1 MKKNLLYIGN
11 KLSEHGNTA
20 TSIETLGSFLE
31 NEGYNLYYASSQ
43 KNKILRLLDMI
54 FSTIRHAKKL
64 DYVLIDTY
72 STQNFWFAF
81 VISQLCRILNVKYVT
96 KLHGGDLPN
105 RLKRSPFFCDLLF
118 KNAYKI
124 TAPSAYLL
132 NAFMDKYPQHL
143 VYIANTIEVQN
154 YSFTTKSFTTPKLLW
169 VRSFSKIYNPK
180 MAIKVVAELKKDYPN
195 ALLCMV
201 GPDKEN
207 LVNDCKLFAQKLNVE
222 VRFTGKLAKEEWIE
236 LSKDYNIFINTTHF
250 DNTPISVIE
259 AMALGIPVVSTN
271 VGGIPYLLHHKQ
283 NAMLVEDNDSQAMK
297 QAIDELLNDS
307 VLRESIIKNARNTV
321 EDFDWEIVKHKWFD
335 ILK

>member
-31 NEGYNLYYASSQ
+31 NEGYNLFYASSK
-43 KNKILRLLDMI
+43 KNKLLRLLDMI
-54 FSTIRHAKKL
+54 FSTIKNARTV

-81 VISQLCRILNVKYVT
+81 IISQLCRVLNVKYIT

-132 NAFMDKYPQHL
+132 DAFKDKYPQHL
-143 VYIANTIEVQN
+143 IYIANTIEIQN
-154 YSFTTKSFTTPKLLW
+154 YNLETKTFATPKLLW
-169 VRSFSKIYNPK
+169 VRSFSTIYNPK
-180 MAIKVVAELKKDYPN
+180 MAIRVLAELKKDYPD
-195 ALLCMV
+195 ASLCMV

-207 LVNDCKLFAQKLNVE
+207 LVNDCKLFAQKLNVD
-222 VRFTGKLAKEEWIE
+222 VRFTGKLTKDEWIE
-236 LSKDYNIFINTTHF
+236 LSKDFNIFINTTHF

-259 AMALGIPVVSTN
+259 AMALGIPIVSTN
-271 VGGIPYLLHHKQ
+271 VGGIPYLLQHKQ
-283 NAMLVEDNDSQAMK
+283 NAMLVDDDDSKAMK
-297 QAIDELLNDS
+297 LAIEELLNNT
-307 VLRESIIKNARNTV
+307 VLRENVIKNARITV
-321 EDFDWEIVKHKWFD
+321 EDFDWEIVRNKWFD